1 MADERQVFV
10 YKGVEYSLSS
20 KLTPAE
26 AKAKIQAHLGE
37 STTQPKAAETP
48 QEPQKSKGSTSL
60 WEDIKLGL
68 VGATEAAGKT
78 AGAVGIAAMDKLGY
92 KQEAEDLYSKIQKG
106 SKNLRKWANPAEAEQ
121 GFGGKMVS
129 GIIGM
134 PSLPFQAPNTAMQF
148 LEGGETLPRAY
159 AAGGVDIASNIAG
172 AFVPGGTTALGTAG
186 KQFAAGAISD
196 YISRGINSEI
206 AQTKEVKRQFAP
218 TIEDALVSGAT
229 GGLLGGLLHQPP
241 KSKVK
246 NPKLDT
252 LKDIDAK
259 KQAAKVEP
267 VMEEPKSATSDFEA
281 AALEEAMKRQR
292 NAEQAA
298 MLESAIARNEREGQ
312 RTAYDKGQSTET
324 MYAGEDGIYTPDNM
338 LVENAIREQDFTR
351 TKQEAA
357 DAILA
362 ERQRALEQEVAQ
374 RTSLDQNAAE
384 RARQAN
390 APTGFAEWQESLRRS
405 AEAPRDSGPGPI
417 DYVEGEGPPYGLGDT
432 PYQYE
437 GGVDYT
443 PFNAEGLSRPVD
455 VEGQVRD
462 AWEQRNAERQG
473 EQDRASLYEDRLNA
487 EAEGLIPLEEQLR
500 RNADRAPDNEQ
511 LRLERGRPVKAGTSS
526 SYPNRRSGR
535 FGGSQRGA
543 IDPRVFEDLYNLG
556 KSVVRGAEGLLM
568 PLYHGSNN
576 EITGDIRAS
585 REGGALGNG
594 VYLAV
599 RPEYASGYADG
610 PGGNVHQVYADI
622 RNPLK
627 IDGPG
632 DPMVRALET
641 LGMSRDKAIATVE
654 KAYDKKGYI
663 TTEVQNLA
671 RKQGYDGI
679 FQYRNGKLSEIVAF
693 DKDQVKNA
701 ISPEAVKSQKQSKP
715 TRTMTEDEIT
725 GGWEEDTPSA
735 PPSYNRFGQGGGQ
748 TILNDLGLGV
758 YNTVTKGTAAAKRV
772 LGKIKA
778 GYIKDTEIP
787 SDVPVEEILGNA
799 RSTPD
804 TKAINA
810 LEAGNSMRG
819 YKGRAQWVHDA
830 GEYLLNRLKRS
841 ELNVRN
847 YVTGNTGAEKFMRS
861 LSRNEQ
867 IELAGLLKEEMLNR
881 RQYDPADMAAAGFTA
896 KQLEAY
902 AKLRKMQEAALAAL
916 NYGRKVHNLPEI
928 TAQEAY
934 LTSKWNG
941 EIKMRVEDGEG
952 KLVYYLA
959 GNSERDVRNQF
970 KALVKDNPG
979 YKEGKIDRIKQTFN
993 GSDVQKAYSIMAD
1006 AIGRDNPEF
1015 QKIQDW
1021 YSQYQA
1027 TQAHNS
1033 MGTRMHFEDKANIRG
1048 FVGDRPGYNPRTEA
1062 IALLQ
1067 EQMNFAK
1074 ESFHWAALQD
1084 AAVALS
1090 PIFQD
1095 PVIRDTQPNNL
1106 KYLQEQ
1112 LAIAAGANEGAFS
1125 RGVNDGIRSLGF
1137 TPAQVFGSAQKAKS
1151 WFMFQKLSMNLGYGA
1166 ANLLQLPFT
1175 MPHMIDIANKVGGF
1189 NPARSLAV
1197 AMTLGAPMAA
1207 THYSRQLGGIDLLQ
1221 NIPDKNFYKSLM
1233 DYAEQ
1238 NGVTSRSIVDE
1249 APLDAGVIGRV
1260 GNFTTSAPETVIR
1273 SFAFTLFADSLKQ
1286 TGKLSD
1292 MEVFK
1297 EAERRTNAALGD
1309 FRETQRAPI
1318 FSRMGNVGN
1327 ILNTLQT
1334 FGINYY
1340 QQMNYFMRE
1349 SLKGN
1354 WAPLAAMLAV
1364 QFGLSGI
1371 SGMPGVQT
1379 AEKSWELVKGI
1390 LPNNVWAKV
1399 GDFDPRIWAY
1409 EKFGATGVD
1418 GVLSTSTG
1426 VSFNSRIGAPAIEE
1440 MAQAPGGPIMEVGK
1454 QLLSAGQLA
1463 MKPEDK
1469 VQRAETAMKVL
1480 PAGFTGALETGPFR
1494 DQTSVDRQDGRMY
1507 FKSTDLNKRDAGYV
1521 RTPEEENLRRYGF
1534 RSTKEVTTRNL
1545 EWKQTKYKQELN
1557 ERRRS
1562 FSDSFFDAV
1571 MKGDTK
1577 KASEIESNA
1586 IAVFGKS
1593 IVDNTMKTQIQQM
1606 YMTSYERAQA
1616 DAGKLTPTEL
1626 IRLKNIKSIL
1636 DKYQ

>member
-10 YKGVEYSLSS
+10 YKGVEYSLPS

-37 STTQPKAAETP
+37 STTQPQEPPKTVETP
-48 QEPQKSKGSTSL
+48 QLPSNDKRSTSL
-60 WEDIKLGL
+60 WEDIKSGAGSAANLVDLAASSLYAFPQSNENVRQIMEAYERRAKVRNQELGVPKDAVQGPVGKIVSGLAAFPASPLSGAQTTKTFKESGENNNRAATAGVTDTLAQALGL
-68 VGATEAAGKT
+68 LIPGAVAASVPFRAGVGAGSNALQEVISN
-78 AGAVGIAAMDKLGY
+78 AVIKEIATK
-92 KQEAEDLYSKIQKG
+92 EDT
-106 SKNLRKWANPAEAEQ
+106 RKKFELSIEDTVASAL
-121 GFGGKMVS
+121 S
-129 GIIGM
+129 G
-134 PSLPFQAPNTAMQF
+134 
-148 LEGGETLPRAY
+148 
-159 AAGGVDIASNIAG
+159 G
-172 AFVPGGTTALGTAG
+172 AF
-186 KQFAAGAISD
+186 GAIHGD
-196 YISRGINSEI
+196 GR
-206 AQTKEVKRQFAP
+206 K
-218 TIEDALVSGAT
+218 
-229 GGLLGGLLHQPP
+229 
-241 KSKVK
+241 KSVP
-246 NPKLDT
+246 NPKLDG
-252 LKDIDAK
+252 LKKLAEQRAAQEAANAPKPAVEPQQLELPLETSAQSIREMQTKGDPQMDLFEIANQPHERMPTIPDAVEPPAPRYGE
-259 KQAAKVEP
+259 QAALI
-267 VMEEPKSATSDFEA
+267 EA
-281 AALEEAMKRQR
+281 QKRQR
-292 NAEQAA
+292 NAEQVV
-298 MLESAIARNEREGQ
+298 MLENEIQRNQRLGE
-312 RTAYDKGQSTET
+312 RTAYDRGQSTET
-324 MYAGEDGIYTPDNM
+324 LYGGKDGVYTPDNL
-338 LVENAIREQDFTR
+338 LVEDILRKQDFDR
-351 TKQEAA
+351 TKAEAA

-362 ERQRALEQEVAQ
+362 DRETAIQQEMRRKVALEQA
-374 RTSLDQNAAE
+374 AAE
-384 RARQAN
+384 RARQQEASTGYEEWLAN
-390 APTGFAEWQESLRRS
+390 RNIEDASRSVDQLWRMNEDPNAQGHLDFNDFGNNDPMERMPNMRIDENGMPIRADISMEAANLENPLQRNLWGDELGPALDQTRSLT
-405 AEAPRDSGPGPI
+405 EAIDSMPPG
-417 DYVEGEGPPYGLGDT
+417 
-432 PYQYE
+432 
-437 GGVDYT
+437 
-443 PFNAEGLSRPVD
+443 
-455 VEGQVRD
+455 
-462 AWEQRNAERQG
+462 EQRQAGINMLS
-473 EQDRASLYEDRLNA
+473 QDV
-487 EAEGLIPLEEQLR
+487 
-500 RNADRAPDNEQ
+500 NADFSLP
-511 LRLERGRPVKAGTSS
+511 
-526 SYPNRRSGR
+526 
-535 FGGSQRGA
+535 
-543 IDPRVFEDLYNLG
+543 
-556 KSVVRGAEGLLM
+556 
-568 PLYHGSNN
+568 
-576 EITGDIRAS
+576 
-585 REGGALGNG
+585 
-594 VYLAV
+594 
-599 RPEYASGYADG
+599 
-610 PGGNVHQVYADI
+610 
-622 RNPLK
+622 RNPTS
-627 IDGPG
+627 GTG
-632 DPMVRALET
+632 
-641 LGMSRDKAIATVE
+641 
-654 KAYDKKGYI
+654 
-663 TTEVQNLA
+663 
-671 RKQGYDGI
+671 
-679 FQYRNGKLSEIVAF
+679 
-693 DKDQVKNA
+693 
-701 ISPEAVKSQKQSKP
+701 SPS
-715 TRTMTEDEIT
+715 I
-725 GGWEEDTPSA
+725 
-735 PPSYNRFGQGGGQ
+735 NRFGQGGSQ
-748 TILNDLGLGV
+748 TILTDLGLGV
-758 YNTVTKGTAAAKRV
+758 YSIVTKPRETARK
-772 LGKIKA
+772 LLDKISA
-778 GYIKDTEIP
+778 GYIKDTELAT
-787 SDVPVEEILGNA
+787 DVPIDDILNSA

-810 LEAGNSMRG
+810 LEAGNTMRG

-841 ELNVRN
+841 ELNIRN

-861 LSRNEQ
+861 LSKNEQ

-881 RQYDPADMAAAGFTA
+881 RQFDPADMAAAGFNA

-941 EIKMRVEDGEG
+941 EVKMRVEDSEG

-959 GNSERDVRNQF
+959 GNSERDVKNQLA
-970 KALVKDNPG
+970 ALTKEHPE
-979 YKEGKIDRIKQTFN
+979 YKGGKIERIKQTFN

-1015 QKIQDW
+1015 QKVQEW
-1021 YSQYQA
+1021 YTQYQA
-1027 TQAHNS
+1027 TQAHDS
-1033 MGTRMHFEDKANIRG
+1033 MGTRKHFEDKANIRG
-1048 FVGDRPGYNPRTEA
+1048 FIGDRPGYNPKTEA

-1095 PVIRDTQPNNL
+1095 PMIRDNHPNNL
-1106 KYLQEQ
+1106 RYLQEQ

-1137 TPAQVFGSAQKAKS
+1137 TPAQVFGGAQKAKS

-1175 MPHMIDIANKVGGF
+1175 VPHLIDIANKVGGF

-1197 AMTLGAPMAA
+1197 ATALGAPMAG
-1207 THYSRQLGGIDLLQ
+1207 THYSRQLAGIDLLQ
-1221 NIPDKNFYKSLM
+1221 NIPDKNFYKSLV

-1249 APLDAGVIGRV
+1249 APLSAGMIGRV

-1354 WAPLAAMLAV
+1354 AAPLAAMLAI
-1364 QFGLSGI
+1364 QFGLSGL
-1371 SGMPGVQT
+1371 SGMPGAQT
-1379 AEKSWELVKGI
+1379 AEKGWELIKGI
-1390 LPNNVWAKV
+1390 LPNSVWAKV

-1418 GVLSTSTG
+1418 GVLSTATG

-1454 QLLSAGQLA
+1454 QLLSVGQLA
-1463 MKPEDK
+1463 MRPDDK
-1469 VQRAETAMKVL
+1469 VQQAETVMKL
-1480 PAGFTGALETGPFR
+1480 MPAGFTGALETGPFR
-1494 DQTSVDRQDGRMY
+1494 DQTSVDRKDGRMY

-1521 RTPEEENLRRYGF
+1521 RSPEEETLRKYGF

-1571 MKGDTK
+1571 MRGDTK
-1577 KASEIESNA
+1577 KAAEIDANA
-1586 IAVFGKS
+1586 VTVFGKS
-1593 IVDNTMKTQIQQM
+1593 LVDNTMKNQLQQM
-1606 YMTSYERAQA
+1606 YMTSYERAQS
-1616 DAGKLTPTEL
+1616 DASKLTPTEL
-1626 IRLKNIKSIL
+1626 IRLKNIKDIL

>member
-1 MADERQVFV
+1 MADGRQVFI
-10 YKGVEYSLSS
+10 YKGVKYSLSAT
-20 KLTPAE
+20 LTPAE

-37 STTQPKAAETP
+37 STTQPQEQQKASETP
-48 QEPQKSKGSTSL
+48 QEPQKKKGSTSL

-92 KQEAEDLYSKIQKG
+92 EQEAENLYDKIQRG
-106 SKNLRKWANPAEAEQ
+106 SKNLRKWANPEESEQ

-159 AAGGVDIASNIAG
+159 AAGGVDLTSNIAG
-172 AFVPGGTTALGTAG
+172 AFIPGGTTALRTAG

-206 AQTKEVKRQFAP
+206 AQTKEVKRQFTP
-218 TIEDALVSGAT
+218 TIEDALVSGVT
-229 GGLLGGLLHQPP
+229 GGLLGGLTHQAP

-246 NPKLDT
+246 NPKLDV

-267 VMEEPKSATSDFEA
+267 EIQPEQLELPLETSVQSVSEMQNRGSGQLDLFSSVNEPDALATRA
-281 AALEEAMKRQR
+281 TARQ
-292 NAEQAA
+292 Q
-298 MLESAIARNEREGQ
+298 
-312 RTAYDKGQSTET
+312 
-324 MYAGEDGIYTPDNM
+324 
-338 LVENAIREQDFTR
+338 
-351 TKQEAA
+351 A
-357 DAILA
+357 DANVEAVLQA
-362 ERQRALEQEVAQ
+362 ERLIKQGRQAEAQAVIEARQRAIEQEVAQ

-384 RARQAN
+384 RARQEN
-390 APTGFAEWQESLRRS
+390 APTGYNEWLANRNVDDATRS
-405 AEAPRDSGPGPI
+405 AEQIQGMNEDPNAQGYLDFNDFGNNDPMSRMPNMRVDENGIPIRADISMEAQNLENPLQMNMWGDELGPAL
-417 DYVEGEGPPYGLGDT
+417 DQT
-432 PYQYE
+432 
-437 GGVDYT
+437 
-443 PFNAEGLSRPVD
+443 R
-455 VEGQVRD
+455 
-462 AWEQRNAERQG
+462 
-473 EQDRASLYEDRLNA
+473 SLTE
-487 EAEGLIPLEEQLR
+487 
-500 RNADRAPDNEQ
+500 
-511 LRLERGRPVKAGTSS
+511 
-526 SYPNRRSGR
+526 
-535 FGGSQRGA
+535 A
-543 IDPRVFEDLYNLG
+543 IDSMPPG
-556 KSVVRGAEGLLM
+556 KARDTAIANVS
-568 PLYHGSNN
+568 
-576 EITGDIRAS
+576 
-585 REGGALGNG
+585 G
-594 VYLAV
+594 VAPGFGTKRYV
-599 RPEYASGYADG
+599 RP
-610 PGGNVHQVYADI
+610 
-622 RNPLK
+622 
-627 IDGPG
+627 
-632 DPMVRALET
+632 
-641 LGMSRDKAIATVE
+641 
-654 KAYDKKGYI
+654 
-663 TTEVQNLA
+663 
-671 RKQGYDGI
+671 
-679 FQYRNGKLSEIVAF
+679 
-693 DKDQVKNA
+693 
-701 ISPEAVKSQKQSKP
+701 
-715 TRTMTEDEIT
+715 
-725 GGWEEDTPSA
+725 
-735 PPSYNRFGQGGGQ
+735 GQGGGQ
-748 TILNDLGLGV
+748 TILNDLGLGI
-758 YNTVTKGTAAAKRV
+758 YNTVTKGSAAAKKV

-787 SDVPVEEILGNA
+787 SDVPVEDILNNA

-819 YKGRAQWVHDA
+819 YKGRAQWMHDA

-841 ELNVRN
+841 ELNIRN

-881 RQYDPADMAAAGFTA
+881 RQFDPADMAAAGFTA

-941 EIKMRVEDGEG
+941 EVKMRVEDGEG

-993 GSDVQKAYSIMAD
+993 GSDVQRAYSIMAD

-1015 QKIQDW
+1015 QKIQEW

-1027 TQAHNS
+1027 TQAHDS
-1033 MGTRMHFEDKANIRG
+1033 MGTKMHFEDKANIRG

-1137 TPAQVFGSAQKAKS
+1137 TPAQVFGGAQKAKS

-1175 MPHMIDIANKVGGF
+1175 MPHMLDIANKFGGF

-1197 AMTLGAPMAA
+1197 ATALGAPMAA

-1340 QQMNYFMRE
+1340 QQMNYFLRE
-1349 SLKGN
+1349 ALKGN
-1354 WAPLAAMLAV
+1354 KAPLAAMLIT

-1371 SGMPGVQT
+1371 SGMPGVQS
-1379 AEKSWELVKGI
+1379 AEKGWELIKGI

-1454 QLLSAGQLA
+1454 QLLSVGQLA

-1469 VQRAETAMKVL
+1469 VQRAETAMKLL

-1494 DQTSVDRQDGRMY
+1494 DQTSVDRKDGRMY

-1521 RTPEEENLRRYGF
+1521 RTPEEEELRKYGF

-1577 KASEIESNA
+1577 KASEIEANA